1 MNLGENIGA
10 KLRAEKAESDKRIAQ
25 AEAEK
30 RRAMAVAAEQ
40 ENMAEVKKME
50 AFLIEAQAEIPK
62 AQAEAFRKGNLG
74 IMDFQRIMN
83 VDADTQMRKSLAKPV
98 EGKQAG

>member
-10 KLRAEKAESDKRIAQ
+10 RLRADKAESDKRIAQ

-40 ENMAEVKKME
+40 ENKAKVKEKE
-50 AFLIEAQAEIPK
+50 AFLVEAQAEVPK
-62 AQAEAFRKGNLG
+62 AMAEAFRTGKLG
-74 IMDFQRIMN
+74 IMDYQRIQN
-83 VDADTQMRKSLAKPV
+83 IQADTEMRKSISKP
-98 EGKQAG
+98 ENEKK